1 MQTTLMIY
9 DGTAAPDA
17 DVPRTGGVPLAP
29 EGFAWPVCG
38 DHCGGPMQFFAHL
51 PVE

>member
-1 MQTTLMIY
+1 MIY

-29 EGFAWPVCG
+29 EGITWPV
-38 DHCGGPMQFFAHL
+38 
-51 PVE
+51 